1 MLDNAIPSLVRFNP
15 DETSDPNAPTTT
27 TQLYLDP
34 TGAFKAGFWSSEPGK
49 SLVRYQKDEVC
60 VLLTGVVRLTDE
72 SGHSETYRA
81 GETFL
86 IPNGFKGTWE
96 TVEPARKFFAIHIPA
111 KGR

>member
-1 MLDNAIPSLVRFNP
+1 MLEKAIVTPVRFNL
-15 DETSDPNAPTTT
+15 DEISDPNAPTTT
-27 TQLYLDP
+27 TQLYQDP

-49 SLVRYQKDEVC
+49 SPVHYQRDEVC

-96 TVEPARKFFAIHIPA
+96 TVEPTRKFFAIHVPVKA
-111 KGR
+111 G